1 MKKWIFVFLALLLTT
16 ATKGQAKMVS
26 ENVAYVHEN
35 AKLEG
40 YLVYDDAIQGK
51 HPGILVV
58 HEWWGQNAYA
68 RKRADMLAKLGYVAF
83 ALDMYGNGKTATHPK
98 DAGKFS
104 SMVSSNMPLAKARFL
119 AALDQ
124 LKANPLTEPDKI
136 AAIGYCF
143 GGGIVLQMAR
153 QGVDIKGV
161 VSFHGSLGTKEPAQ
175 PGVVKARVLVFNGEA
190 DPFTTK
196 EQIEAFKQE
205 MQNAG
210 VNYEFVNYP
219 GAKHS
224 FTNPG
229 ATALGK
235 KFDLPLVYNAKADKD
250 SWAKMQGF
258 FKELF
263 K

>member
-1 MKKWIFVFLALLLTT
+1 MRKLIGILLFTLVLPV
-16 ATKGQAKMVS
+16 AQAKVVGKVVHYQEGDTKLTGYM
-26 ENVAYVHEN
+26 AYDT
-35 AKLEG
+35 KFK
-40 YLVYDDAIQGK
+40 GK
-51 HPGILVV
+51 RPGILVV

>member
-1 MKKWIFVFLALLLTT
+1 MRKLIGILVLSLVVPVA
-16 ATKGQAKMVS
+16 QAKLVGK
-26 ENVAYVHEN
+26 VVHYQEGDT
-35 AKLEG
+35 KLSG
-40 YLVYDDAIQGK
+40 YLAYDTKFKGK
-51 HPGILVV
+51 RPGILVV

-68 RKRADMLAKLGYVAF
+68 RKRAKMLAKLGYVAF

-98 DAGKFS
+98 DAGKFAK
-104 SMVSSNMPLAKARFL
+104 MVSSNMPLAKARFL

-124 LKANPLTEPDKI
+124 LKANPLTDSDKI
-136 AAIGYCF
+136 GAIGYCF

-153 QGVDIKGV
+153 QGVDLKGV
-161 VSFHGSLGTKEPAQ
+161 ASFHGSLGTKEPAK
-175 PGVVKARVLVFNGEA
+175 PGEVKADIMVFNGEA

-196 EQIEAFKQE
+196 EQLEAFTQE

-210 VNYEFVNYP
+210 AHFEIVNYP

-224 FTNPG
+224 FTNPD

-235 KFDLPLVYNAKADKD
+235 KFKLPLAYDAKADKD
-250 SWAKMQGF
+250 SWAKMQVF
-258 FKELF
+258 FKTLF